1 MKLSIETLIH
11 EMEGKLGGY
20 VTLLV
25 YRYANLCV
33 KAQPLALMSTIVE
46 DEEEGNMKIEQ
57 VAGLMLPDEF
67 HLKLIPYDPRF
78 NYPLCKAIQKE
89 HPEFKQE
96 LVKPDNATDED
107 ERHLILT
114 MPVVND
120 DRHDE
125 LTDAVNVLYDGC
137 KAQVDK
143 TVASYKVKLEPKIAP
158 LTSDEHDEAQNAFDT
173 SVKTHTDM
181 IDKVKADKLQEI
193 EEAYQHYLAEQ
204 AEKQTAAD
212 EKAAAR
218 GENAGQQ
225 FNINQE
231 DE

>member
-1 MKLSIETLIH
+1 MKLAIESLIH

-33 KAQPLALMSTIVE
+33 KAQPLALMSAVVE
-46 DEEEGNMKIEQ
+46 DEEQGNMKIEE

-67 HLKLIPYDPRF
+67 HMKLIPYDPRF
-78 NYPLCKAIQKE
+78 NYPLCKAIKKE

-158 LTSDEHDEAQNAFDT
+158 LTSDERDEAQNAFDT

-193 EEAYQHYLAEQ
+193 EEAYQHYLSDQTA
-204 AEKQTAAD
+204 KQTEAD

-218 GENAGQQ
+218 GVNAGQQ

>member
-78 NYPLCKAIQKE
+78 NYPLCKAIKKE

-96 LVKPDNATDED
+96 LVKPDKATDED

-225 FNINQE
+225 FNINQG

>member
-78 NYPLCKAIQKE
+78 NYPLCKAIKKE

-96 LVKPDNATDED
+96 LVKPDKATDED

-181 IDKVKADKLQEI
+181 IYKVKADKLQEI

-204 AEKQTAAD
+204 TAKQTAAD

>member
-78 NYPLCKAIQKE
+78 NYPLCKAIKKE

-96 LVKPDNATDED
+96 LVKPDNSTDED
-107 ERHLILT
+107 ERHLILA

>member
-78 NYPLCKAIQKE
+78 NYPLCKAIKKE

-96 LVKPDNATDED
+96 LVKPDNSTDED

-204 AEKQTAAD
+204 TAKQTAAD

>member
-20 VTLLV
+20 VALLM

-33 KAQPLALMSTIVE
+33 KAQPLALLSAIIE
-46 DEEEGNMKIEQ
+46 DEEHGAMRLEE
-57 VAGLMLPDEF
+57 VAGVTMPDEF
-67 HLKLIPYDPRF
+67 HLKLIPYDKRF
-78 NYPLCKAIQKE
+78 NYPLCKAIKKE
-89 HPEFKQE
+89 HPEFKQD
-96 LVKPDNATDED
+96 LVKPEDADDED
-107 ERHLILT
+107 VRHLILT
-114 MPVVND
+114 MPEVND

-125 LTDAVNVLYDGC
+125 LTDAVGVLYDGC

-143 TVASYKVKLEPKIAP
+143 TVASYKVKLEPKIKP
-158 LTSDEHDEAQNAFDT
+158 LPSDERDEAQAAFDN
-173 SVKTHTDM
+173 SVKMHTDS
-181 IDKVKADKLQEI
+181 IDKMKADKLEEI
-193 EEAYQHYLAEQ
+193 EEAYQHYLADQ
-204 AEKQTAAD
+204 TAKQTAAD

-218 GENAGQQ
+218 GVNAGQQ

>member
-78 NYPLCKAIQKE
+78 NYPLCKAIKKE

-96 LVKPDNATDED
+96 LVKPDNSTDED
-107 ERHLILT
+107 ERHLILA

-193 EEAYQHYLAEQ
+193 EEAYQHYLAQQ

>member
-78 NYPLCKAIQKE
+78 NYPLCKAIKKE

-96 LVKPDNATDED
+96 LVKPDKATDED

>member
-78 NYPLCKAIQKE
+78 NYPLCKAIKKE

-96 LVKPDNATDED
+96 LVKPDNSTDED
-107 ERHLILT
+107 ERHLILA

-125 LTDAVNVLYDGC
+125 LIDAVNVLYDGC

-204 AEKQTAAD
+204 TAKQTAAD

>member
-20 VTLLV
+20 TTLLM

-33 KAQPLALMSTIVE
+33 KAQPLALLSAVIE
-46 DEEEGNMKIEQ
+46 DEEQGAMRLEE
-57 VAGLMLPDEF
+57 VAGLTMPDEF
-67 HLKLIPYDPRF
+67 HMKLTPFDKRF
-78 NYPLCKAIQKE
+78 NILLCKAIKKE
-89 HPEFKQE
+89 HPEFKQD
-96 LVKPDNATDED
+96 LIKPENADDEN
-107 ERHLILT
+107 ERVLILT
-114 MPVVND
+114 MPEVND

-125 LTDAVNVLYDGC
+125 LTDAVDMLYDGC

-143 TVASYKVKLEPKIAP
+143 VVASYKVKLEPKIKP
-158 LTSDEHDEAQNAFDT
+158 LPSEERDETQAAFDN
-173 SVKTHTDM
+173 SVKMHTDA
-181 IDKVKADKLQEI
+181 IEKLKADKLQEI
-193 EEAYQHYLAEQ
+193 EEAYQRYLTEQ
-204 AEKQTAAD
+204 ANKQAEAD

-218 GENAGQQ
+218 GENAGQA

>member
-78 NYPLCKAIQKE
+78 NYPLCKAIKKE

-107 ERHLILT
+107 ERHLILA